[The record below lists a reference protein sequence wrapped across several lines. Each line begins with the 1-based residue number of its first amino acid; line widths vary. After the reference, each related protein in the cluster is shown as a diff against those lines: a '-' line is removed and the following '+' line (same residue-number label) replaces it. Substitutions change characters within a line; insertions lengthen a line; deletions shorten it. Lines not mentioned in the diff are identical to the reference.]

1 MKHLL
6 LLALTVF
13 LFVRTSDAQTN
24 TKNTIY
30 LGYSF
35 IEADRFTGG
44 NLSAKGFEIG
54 YSRYI
59 NDRFYGDITYGNDF
73 HQSER
78 VILSGELAYLRQTTH
93 ELLGE
98 LTSQG
103 VTFRE
108 TGNLVTHAPRLQ
120 LKARVFLTDNL
131 QFVPAVAYG
140 IRFRSQYTSYWLR
153 AGLAYSF

>member
-13 LFVRTSDAQTN
+13 LFAHTSQAQTN

-59 NDRFYGDITYGNDF
+59 NDRFYGDITYGKFNF
-73 HQSER
+73 E
-78 VILSGELAYLRQTTH
+78 GK
-93 ELLGE
+93 
-98 LTSQG
+98 
-103 VTFRE
+103 
-108 TGNLVTHAPRLQ
+108 GN
-120 LKARVFLTDNL
+120 VFFWNL
-131 QFVPAVAYG
+131 MKWITLICLPFPWAWAM
-140 IRFRSQYTSYWLR
+140 ISISLR
-153 AGLAYSF
+153 ALSYQVNWPICDIQPTNF